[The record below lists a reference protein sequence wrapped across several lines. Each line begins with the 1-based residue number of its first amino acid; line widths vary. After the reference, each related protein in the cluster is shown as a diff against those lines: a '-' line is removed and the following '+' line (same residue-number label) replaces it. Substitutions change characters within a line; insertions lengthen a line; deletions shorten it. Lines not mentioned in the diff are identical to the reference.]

1 MAIITF
7 RSDEQKETGQSLSVA
22 AIAAQM
28 AIEHNYKILIVS
40 TSFKEQTLEGCFWE
54 MEKNTNQNQN
64 NLSVDSGIEGL
75 IRVLSSNKTSSEIV
89 KNYSKT
95 ILRDRLDMLLAPT
108 TDDYNQYLQICSQ
121 YPEILRTADR
131 YYDLIFVDLS
141 RRMRKIEKETIINI
155 SDVVVV
161 NLIQRLKTINEF
173 IELKETNDFFKRRNV
188 MVLMGRYD
196 EESKYNAKN
205 ITRYM
210 KEKKLILT
218 VPYNTLYFE
227 ACSEGKVIDFLLKFK
242 SIDETDKNNVFI
254 KEVNRV
260 NENIIYKLQELQ
272 MKS

>member
-54 MEKNTNQNQN
+54 MEKSTNQNQN

-196 EESKYNAKN
+196 NESKYNAKN